1 MVQSKN
7 ESWFSSFLRIF
18 KSSSRPKEHKEH
30 KVVKRSSSTGNLKQ
44 HRSNSKK
51 DAAAT
56 KKTGKLRSVSSDHKL
71 GLGRT
76 KSLLDPREAE
86 KSRAAGG
93 QAIDLLPPLPTTGTG
108 DFTLEPFKDIRVEN
122 GDLKTT
128 TTLDE
133 KTDTPITP
141 HITAITTTTTTTTT
155 AATTA
160 TTATGI
166 TCGNEANKKPL
177 DLDFVR
183 DPQDNSFLSEIMSD
197 IPIGLVSQISDSS
210 NSNWEGTPAV
220 ETKPKQGGAPTKV
233 LPSAKDSTI
242 ADDNDVSYLATII
255 DDKAI
260 LPDLNTG
267 SSSFFN
273 DVVSATAAASVAITA
288 AAKTEQ
294 KSDEFTLG
302 VNQVG
307 KQVGNTNTTN
317 NLVSNSSTSNTASS
331 ELPAT
336 VLHTQ
341 PTQVVVDVS
350 TDAIALTTTITT
362 PVTTAAATVA
372 AVDVQNDKKELLD
385 SHIEADANLVQ
396 DAAKTQTFVFDS
408 EISKTPVSTAA
419 DAVIEQPN
427 KSKEILV
434 EITDE
439 PSFST
444 VSNDVA
450 TTPDM
455 LQPDIKVQTE
465 TIASESEIAAD
476 AASEDWLEPH
486 LQKSKSTST
495 VTQLA
500 KNAADNEESTNT
512 EITKLPELE
521 KKDNSE
527 ILKITTTNLDSKK
540 DTDVKLIT
548 KDSDI
553 SVAPDVTDNEIN
565 DGPDLSLLAQST
577 SELCSSETLE
587 IVDCSG
593 TNVQKIEPVTAVTEK
608 ALNDSDETMEFS
620 SNSLFSISPTSDIA
634 TPVGES
640 FDSRDSSFDESHSS
654 KPKTVEIVRELEGEP
669 PLMLKSST
677 SRQKSSKKTRKSSG
691 SKNKSSFIS
700 SPPVEI
706 KLLDPQP
713 EVLVYTS
720 YASGTLHVVPQT
732 RRIQQILEANHIK
745 HSLVELSTDTKAKRN
760 WKWNGNGKTIPCVV
774 RDNHILAD
782 LKSLEELNEKNL
794 VYQKI
799 VAEELY

>member
-1 MVQSKN
+1 MVPSKN

-44 HRSNSKK
+44 QNSNSKK

-56 KKTGKLRSVSSDHKL
+56 KKTGKLRSVSSDHRL

-76 KSLLDPREAE
+76 KSLVDPREAE
-86 KSRAAGG
+86 KSRAVDG
-93 QAIDLLPPLPTTGTG
+93 QAIDLLPPLPTTETG
-108 DFTLEPFKDIRVEN
+108 DFTLEPFKDIRGES

-128 TTLDE
+128 TTLGE
-133 KTDTPITP
+133 KIDTTITP
-141 HITAITTTTTTTTT
+141 HVTATTTTTN
-155 AATTA
+155 
-160 TTATGI
+160 TGI
-166 TCGNEANKKPL
+166 IGGSEADKNL
-177 DLDFVR
+177 LGLDFVK
-183 DPQDNSFLSEIMSD
+183 DPQDSSFLSDIMSD

-210 NSNWEGTPAV
+210 NSNWEVTPAV
-220 ETKPKQGGAPTKV
+220 ETKPKQGSTPTKV

-242 ADDNDVSYLATII
+242 ADDNDVSYLNTII

-260 LPDLNTG
+260 LPDLNTN

-273 DVVSATAAASVAITA
+273 DVVSATAAASVPITA
-288 AAKTEQ
+288 ADKTEQ
-294 KSDEFTLG
+294 KNNELSLG
-302 VNQVG
+302 VKQVE
-307 KQVGNTNTTN
+307 KQVGNTNTTD
-317 NLVSNSSTSNTASS
+317 NLVSNSTSNTASP

-341 PTQVVVDVS
+341 PTQAVVDVS
-350 TDAIALTTTITT
+350 TDVITPTTTITT
-362 PVTTAAATVA
+362 PTATAV
-372 AVDVQNDKKELLD
+372 AVDIQNNKKELLV

-396 DAAKTQTFVFDS
+396 DAAKPQTSMFDL
-408 EISKTPVSTAA
+408 ENSKTSLSTAA
-419 DAVIEQPN
+419 DAVTKQTNENEQN
-427 KSKEILV
+427 LAGT
-434 EITDE
+434 TDE
-439 PSFST
+439 PIFST
-444 VSNDVA
+444 VSDVVD
-450 TTPDM
+450 TTPDK
-455 LQPDIKVQTE
+455 LQSDIKVQTE

-476 AASEDWLEPH
+476 ASSEDWLEPH

-495 VTQLA
+495 VTQLD
-500 KNAADNEESTNT
+500 KNAADDEDSTNT
-512 EITKLPELE
+512 EITELPELE
-521 KKDNSE
+521 KKGNSE

-540 DTDVKLIT
+540 DTDVKLLT
-548 KDSDI
+548 KDSDV
-553 SVAPDVTDNEIN
+553 SVTPDMTDNDVN

-577 SELCSSETLE
+577 PELGNSETLE
-587 IVDCSG
+587 TVKCSVS
-593 TNVQKIEPVTAVTEK
+593 NVQKIEPVTAVPEK

-640 FDSRDSSFDESHSS
+640 FDSRNSSFDELHGS
-654 KPKTVEIVRELEGEP
+654 KPKTVEIVSELEGEP
-669 PLMLKSST
+669 PLVLKSST

-691 SKNKSSFIS
+691 SKSKTSVIS
-700 SPPVEI
+700 SPSAEI

-760 WKWNGNGKTIPCVV
+760 WKWNGNGKNIPCVV

-799 VAEELY
+799 VVEELY